1 MPWRWIAAFL
11 ALAAVAPT
19 GAGRAAD
26 AWARNAVTP
35 LLHAVPHAADPALAL
50 GEPLV
55 AGAVFLLLT
64 LNRGLSW
71 RERWSAWGLWV
82 AAGAIEIGCKAVGLG
97 GAGAPIPLYP
107 LPTAVAHEALRLWP
121 GLQRVLGVRLR
132 GTFPSGHVLRLT
144 LAAGYVR
151 SRGGPWL
158 PLVVAAISGILVMGS
173 GAHHLTG
180 VLGGAV
186 LGCAALAAAG
196 RMGGRAAAL
205 PRP

>member
-1 MPWRWIAAFL
+1 MF
-11 ALAAVAPT
+11 V
-19 GAGRAAD
+19 
-26 AWARNAVTP
+26 
-35 LLHAVPHAADPALAL
+35 
-50 GEPLV
+50 
-55 AGAVFLLLT
+55 
-64 LNRGLSW
+64 
-71 RERWSAWGLWV
+71 
-82 AAGAIEIGCKAVGLG
+82 
-97 GAGAPIPLYP
+97 
-107 LPTAVAHEALRLWP
+107 
-121 GLQRVLGVRLR
+121 
-132 GTFPSGHVLRLT
+132 PSGHVLRLT